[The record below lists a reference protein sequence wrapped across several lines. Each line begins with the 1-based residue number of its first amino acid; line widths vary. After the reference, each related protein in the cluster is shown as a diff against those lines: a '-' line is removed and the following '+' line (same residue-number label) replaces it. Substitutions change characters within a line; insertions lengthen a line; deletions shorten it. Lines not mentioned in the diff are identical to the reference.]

1 MFIIQYTYGFFVIVF
16 FVVLYVNSG
25 SALHSAG
32 FISLKTKQKKLMKVV
47 RPKVLSNFL
56 CLFYHPYIE
65 IGLHVN
71 HS

>member
-32 FISLKTKQKKLMKVV
+32 FISLKTKQK
-47 RPKVLSNFL
+47 N
-56 CLFYHPYIE
+56 
-65 IGLHVN
+65 
-71 HS
+71 